1 MLDLRPKGCAFKP
14 HRRHCVVSLSKKI
27 NPCLVLVQHRKT
39 RPDITEIADL
49 DVNNQIEQTFIR
61 EQ

>member
-14 HRRHCVVSLSKKI
+14 HRRYCVVSLSKKI
-27 NPCLVLVQHRKT
+27 NPCLVLVQQRKT